1 MATKVWGLTLS
12 PDQNPVPLQFGDLK
26 LTQASL
32 AWDAKPGNTQL
43 KIRSKND
50 EFILCTLSERVDQ
63 QKLNLALNEDMLDCT
78 LHVTGVNEIVL
89 TGQVCD
95 DNDDD
100 DKDFQPDENDDD
112 DDEVAGM
119 MQFRDLSDN
128 RFLSGFELR
137 HFGLGSPPLMPVYD
151 NIDLRKEEKT
161 PEDKSLQGSDAI
173 EDSQDDIQKMETK
186 S

>member
-1 MATKVWGLTLS
+1 
-12 PDQNPVPLQFGDLK
+12 
-26 LTQASL
+26 
-32 AWDAKPGNTQL
+32 
-43 KIRSKND
+43 
-50 EFILCTLSERVDQ
+50 
-63 QKLNLALNEDMLDCT
+63 
-78 LHVTGVNEIVL
+78 VL

-137 HFGLGSPPLMPVYD
+137 HFGLGSPPLMPAYD
-151 NIDLRKEEKT
+151 NIDLRQEEKT
-161 PEDKSLQGSDAI
+161 PEDKSLQ
-173 EDSQDDIQKMETK
+173 
-186 S
+186 